1 MPSSSLPNLHRI
13 YSIPSPVL
21 SIDAAESGDIVS
33 AELCFEIEARL
44 NQVEDRLLLSP
55 LATSTKSLMDHE
67 HVATTTATAT
77 PTPMTTSN
85 HTDNHGADTFYSNII
100 VNDATTNNNTTNN
113 STISSVDI
121 GSNITTTA
129 THDNDILFSRPPLL
143 RQQSLREI
151 SIYCHDDDDDGGSK

>member
-33 AELCFEIEARL
+33 AELCFEVEARL

-85 HTDNHGADTFYSNII
+85 HTDNHGDDTSDTSYSNII

-113 STISSVDI
+113 LTISSVDI
-121 GSNITTTA
+121 GSNITA
-129 THDNDILFSRPPLL
+129 THDTDILFSRPPLL

-151 SIYCHDDDDDGGSK
+151 SIYCHDDDDGGSK